1 MFKPCWDNYMQI
13 TPETCIVRA
22 LDAAVQ
28 SQIYTTINVYYRSL
42 LYLPHAERFVEKEGH
57 QHSTPKRLYGSL
69 PAHADISAAEFHHFF
84 DKKVDHIGSS
94 YVNAPVPVY
103 TRYALQLFISGF
115 PISRSHEVMAAV
127 FITTLMS
134 LTFVAYTKTSIT
146 GRRSFRT
153 TQPST
158 LRGTVK

>member
-1 MFKPCWDNYMQI
+1 MFITAHYCICRMQ
-13 TPETCIVRA
+13 
-22 LDAAVQ
+22 
-28 SQIYTTINVYYRSL
+28 NVLWR
-42 LYLPHAERFVEKEGH
+42 
-57 QHSTPKRLYGSL
+57 KRDISIQRRNGYGSL

-158 LRGTVK
+158 LRGTVKWVSAFGLSNNKWRWWV